1 MRVLHGSL
9 FFTGLIILKSNG
21 KTFPIEIWFGYSNV
35 KNDKELKALKEI
47 IKSFKIFSAVQRSR
61 RHHSWFKV
69 TDQPCQTDWICVK
82 LVTSEQNKKASSYIW
97 MEIINLMF
105 RQNYYFTND
114 HFFQS
119 IHLFN
124 YE

>member
-1 MRVLHGSL
+1 M
-9 FFTGLIILKSNG
+9 I
-21 KTFPIEIWFGYSNV
+21 
-35 KNDKELKALKEI
+35 KELKALKEI

-105 RQNYYFTND
+105 R
-114 HFFQS
+114 
-119 IHLFN
+119 
-124 YE
+124 